1 MGLSPAPL
9 ESRARIAA
17 LDAIRGV
24 ALLGILLANVRQMF
38 LPWEVAAFAVPG
50 RGGSDL
56 VAWLDWGFFDA
67 LVDLKFITLF
77 SLLFGAGFALQG
89 ERLAGRGAVFT
100 GVYMRRL
107 ALLALFGLAHGLLLY
122 PAEVL
127 LPYAI
132 AGMLL
137 YAARGLSTENLYRIG
152 VVLIGATIVWGFQL
166 GALGRVS
173 VPITIAAVV
182 ALAVAAVSLWGRNWR
197 ATLAVMALILFL
209 TMIALLLRWGPQDW
223 GESVATEYARAKQ
236 QLAAIRTSDPASWPH
251 EFSAR
256 QQGAVGPLLRLHAE
270 QYSLMLAF
278 FGLILLW
285 RTLGLF
291 MVGAALARSGVIRN
305 APLATWRRV
314 SLIGLGIGLP
324 LSLIATVLQSQE
336 IQGHS
341 DWRWPEWLHVASAFP
356 LAIGLGARVMLN
368 AKAGRRRWWY
378 VRMESAGRMALS
390 NYVGQSIA
398 MATLAEPWGLGL
410 YGQLGGPT
418 LTALAFLV
426 FFALASLS
434 HAWLAHYRMGPLEW
448 LWRCGIYARW
458 LPNRITE

>member
-1 MGLSPAPL
+1 LGLTITPL
-9 ESRARIAA
+9 ESGARIPA

-38 LPWEVAAFAVPG
+38 LPWDVGAFAVPG

-56 VAWLDWGFFDA
+56 AAWLDWGFFDA

-77 SLLFGAGFALQG
+77 SLLFGAGFALQS
-89 ERLAGRGAVFT
+89 ERMAEHGTAFQGIYL
-100 GVYMRRL
+100 RRL
-107 ALLALFGLAHGLLLY
+107 AILGLLGLAHGLLLY

-132 AGMLL
+132 AGLLL
-137 YAARGLSTENLYRIG
+137 YAARGLSTDNLYRIG
-152 VVLIGATIVWGFQL
+152 VVLIGSTIAWGFQL

-173 VPITIAAVV
+173 VPITLATVA
-182 ALAVAAVSLWGRNWR
+182 ALAATAAWLWGKNWR
-197 ATLAVMALILFL
+197 AALAVMALILFL
-209 TMIALLLRWGPQDW
+209 SMIALLLRWDPQDW
-223 GESVATEYARAKQ
+223 GESIAVEYARAKQ
-236 QLAAIRTSDPASWPH
+236 QLAAIRASDPSTWPH
-251 EFSAR
+251 EFAAR
-256 QQGAVGPLLRLHAE
+256 QQAGPGALLRLHAE

-278 FGLILLW
+278 FGVILLW

-291 MVGAALARSGVIRN
+291 MIGAALVRSGVIRK
-305 APLATWRRV
+305 ATYATWRRV

-324 LSLIATVLQSQE
+324 LSLIATVLQAQE
-336 IQGHS
+336 IHGLS

-356 LAIGLGARVMLN
+356 LAIGFGARVIMN
-368 AKAGRRRWWY
+368 EKDGRRRWWY

-390 NYVGQSIA
+390 NYVGQSVV
-398 MATLAEPWGLGL
+398 MATLAEPWGFGL
-410 YGQLGGPT
+410 YGQLGGQT
-418 LTALAFLV
+418 LTTLAVVV

-448 LWRCGIYARW
+448 LWRCGTYARW
-458 LPNRITE
+458 LPNRITS

>member
-1 MGLSPAPL
+1 MGLTATPL
-9 ESRARIAA
+9 ESGARIAG

-50 RGGSDL
+50 RNGNDL
-56 VAWLDWGFFDA
+56 LAWLDWGFFDS

-89 ERLAGRGAVFT
+89 ERLAERGAEFAGIYV
-100 GVYMRRL
+100 RRL
-107 ALLALFGLAHGLLLY
+107 AILALFGLAHGLLFY

-132 AGMLL
+132 AGLLL
-137 YAARGLSTENLYRIG
+137 YAARGLSTDNLYRIG
-152 VVLIGATIVWGFQL
+152 VVLIGATIAWGFQL

-173 VPITIAAVV
+173 VPITLATVAALAAAAVG
-182 ALAVAAVSLWGRNWR
+182 LWGKNWR
-197 ATLAVMALILFL
+197 LALAVMALILL
-209 TMIALLLRWGPQDW
+209 VSMIALLLHWDPQDW
-223 GESVATEYARAKQ
+223 GESIATEYARAKQ
-236 QLAAIRTSDPASWPH
+236 QLAAIRASDPASWPR
-251 EFSAR
+251 EFAAR
-256 QQGAVGPLLRLHAE
+256 QQAGPGALLRLHAE

-278 FGLILLW
+278 FGVILLW

-291 MVGAALARSGVIRN
+291 MIGAALVRSGVIRN
-305 APLATWRRV
+305 APLAAWRRV

-324 LSLIATVLQSQE
+324 LSLLATVLQAQE
-336 IQGHS
+336 MHGNS

-368 AKAGRRRWWY
+368 ENMGRRRWWY

-390 NYVGQSIA
+390 NYVGQSVV
-398 MATLAEPWGLGL
+398 MATLAEPWGFGL

-418 LTALAFLV
+418 LTALAFVV
-426 FFALASLS
+426 FFALAALS

-448 LWRCGIYARW
+448 LWRCGTYARW
-458 LPNRITE
+458 LPNRRTA